1 MTMPDIPGA
10 KETIDALKGTPMLL
24 VLMIIVA
31 AVLGMVT
38 FLAWSRAQTIQAE
51 KTDLIGLLK
60 DCMSTST
67 KPDKIF
73 SAVSPRFWYLDRK

>member
-1 MTMPDIPGA
+1 MALPEIPGS

-24 VLMIIVA
+24 VLMIVIA

-51 KTDLIGLLK
+51 KADLVGLLK
-60 DCMSTST
+60 DCMTA
-67 KPDKIF
+67 KPDKAF
-73 SAVSPRFWYLDRK
+73 SAVSPRFWYLDKR